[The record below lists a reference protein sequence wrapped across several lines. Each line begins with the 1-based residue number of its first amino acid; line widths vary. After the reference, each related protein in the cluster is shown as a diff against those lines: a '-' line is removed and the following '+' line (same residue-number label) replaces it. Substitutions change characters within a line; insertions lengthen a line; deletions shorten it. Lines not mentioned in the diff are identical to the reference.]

1 MGWKKKLKLRMPGG
15 ASRRRTSPWQGVD
28 YLDLVPRRA
37 VAFEAAADDGRVV
50 LLVPRYRDGLWG
62 RLIQPR
68 LGPAKRYVR
77 VPLEARGSAL
87 WQAMDG
93 ELTVR
98 DLLAVAA
105 AAAAGDQEDLARRVC
120 LYVQNLADNGF
131 VSLTGAEPVPNSGA
145 SPGV

>member
-1 MGWKKKLKLRMPGG
+1 M
-15 ASRRRTSPWQGVD
+15 
-28 YLDLVPRRA
+28 
-37 VAFEAAADDGRVV
+37 

-87 WQAMDG
+87 WRAMDG
-93 ELTVR
+93 QQTVR
-98 DLLAVAA
+98 GLLAAA
-105 AAAAGDQEDLARRVC
+105 SAAVPGDDEDLAHRVC

-131 VSLTGAEPVPNSGA
+131 VRLA
-145 SPGV
+145 GVGPADGSELELLRG